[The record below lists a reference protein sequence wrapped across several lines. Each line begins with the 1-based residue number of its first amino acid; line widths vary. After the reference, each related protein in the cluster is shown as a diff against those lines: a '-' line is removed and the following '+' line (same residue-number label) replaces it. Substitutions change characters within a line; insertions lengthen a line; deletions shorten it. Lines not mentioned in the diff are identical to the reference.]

1 MAQQRPMSTPIF
13 DELLREFA
21 IRMEE
26 QRDQADPPAVP
37 TPAAPPAT
45 TPNAA
50 AAPPSTQPATHR
62 HRAD

>member
-21 IRMEE
+21 SRMEE
-26 QRDQADPPAVP
+26 QREQEEPPTVPQPASPPPNQQAA
-37 TPAAPPAT
+37 
-45 TPNAA
+45 
-50 AAPPSTQPATHR
+50 ATHR

>member
-13 DELLREFA
+13 DELLREYS

-26 QRDQADPPAVP
+26 HRGAPDQPDSAMAPVVPPPTGPPAGQ
-37 TPAAPPAT
+37 TSQAAQT
-45 TPNAA
+45 G
-50 AAPPSTQPATHR
+50 HR

>member
-13 DELLREFA
+13 DELLREFS

-26 QRDQADPPAVP
+26 QRGAAPELPEPAQVVPPPAG
-37 TPAAPPAT
+37 PPANQT
-45 TPNAA
+45 NQAA
-50 AAPPSTQPATHR
+50 HR